1 MKLENCNLKFT
12 DTALTEIA
20 NRAIKRKT
28 GARGLRSIVE
38 DVMLDY
44 MYELPSDPSITAITI
59 SYDKRKEVFTA
70 KIKREDD

>member
-1 MKLENCNLKFT
+1 MKLEDCDLKFT
-12 DTALTEIA
+12 EAALTEIA

-38 DVMLDY
+38 GVMLDY
-44 MYELPSDPSITAITI
+44 MYELPSDQSITAITI

-70 KIKREDD
+70 KIKRNDD